1 MCYLPFQMTKILLV
15 FSIFHEPYYQSG
27 SLKLRF
33 TLMMPESSFE
43 FWCAFILR
51 LLNTMIWNLAFAF
64 GNKIHLVYLI
74 IWFDLVWFDLVN
86 K

>member
-1 MCYLPFQMTKILLV
+1 
-15 FSIFHEPYYQSG
+15 
-27 SLKLRF
+27 
-33 TLMMPESSFE
+33 MMPESSFE

-51 LLNTMIWNLAFAF
+51 SLNTMIWNLAFAF